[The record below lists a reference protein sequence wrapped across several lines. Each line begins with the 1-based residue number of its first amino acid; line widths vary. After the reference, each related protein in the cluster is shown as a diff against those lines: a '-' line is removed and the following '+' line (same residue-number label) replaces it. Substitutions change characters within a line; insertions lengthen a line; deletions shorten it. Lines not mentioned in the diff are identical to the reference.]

1 MKRGIKQGREE
12 PVKLYLVQHG
22 EAKSE
27 AEDPQRSLTERGID
41 EVRNVAGV
49 AKKMGLH
56 PSKIYHSGKQRA
68 KQTAEI
74 FAGSLDRPSEAT
86 QGLNPNDEVRVWAE
100 RISMERED
108 LMIVG
113 HLPFLEKLASF
124 LMTGKETHRLV
135 FFRYGSIVCLERK
148 EDGGWGVR
156 WILTPEMTG

>member
-1 MKRGIKQGREE
+1 M
-12 PVKLYLVQHG
+12 KLYLVQHG

-27 AEDPQRSLTERGID
+27 AEDPQRSLTERGIE
-41 EVRNVAGV
+41 EVRNVAKV
-49 AKKMGLH
+49 AKRLSLY

-74 FAGSLDRPSEAT
+74 FTGSLDRRSEAT
-86 QGLNPNDEVRVWAE
+86 QGLSPNDDVRVWAE
-100 RISMERED
+100 RISKERED

-124 LMTGKETHRLV
+124 LMTGKETPRLV
-135 FFRYGSIVCLERK
+135 FFRYGGIVCLDRR

-156 WILTPEMTG
+156 LILTPEMTG